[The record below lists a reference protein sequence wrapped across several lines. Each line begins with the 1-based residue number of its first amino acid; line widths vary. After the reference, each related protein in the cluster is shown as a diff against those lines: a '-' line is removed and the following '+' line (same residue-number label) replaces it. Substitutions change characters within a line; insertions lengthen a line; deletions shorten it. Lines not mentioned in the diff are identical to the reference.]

1 MIFEKWTPVMTM
13 QEQNPEVQSI
23 CVQVVS
29 ISGNE
34 NKRVTVDGNPLV
46 IFFQEMLLV
55 IRTWN

>member
-1 MIFEKWTPVMTM
+1 MIFEKWTPVMIM
-13 QEQNPEVQSI
+13 QEQYPEVQSI

-29 ISGNE
+29 VSCNE
-34 NKRVTVDGNPLV
+34 NKRVIVDGNPLV